1 MLKPPSLQQ
10 IQAEIRR
17 RSLSRFLPYAMPNM
31 RWDWPHTKLII
42 DHLQALAD
50 GEIENLMISCPPQHG
65 KTQVA
70 SIGFGAFLLNQRKE
84 TRVGIASYSETPSLR
99 ISRSIRRIMEGVG
112 AEFTGDLKSVQEWEL
127 DDGSK
132 VRATGVGGAFTSFP
146 VDIGILDDPIK
157 DRDQAESLNARDSL
171 WEWFTDVWIARNMK
185 HQVLIGTEWHQDGL
199 HGRIRNAPG
208 SHRWTLLN
216 LPAIALEDD
225 ILGRAPGEALCPDRV
240 TLEQLEERKLQNP
253 YSFEAMYQGNPS
265 PREGTLFKVGSL
277 VYCNHD
283 EVPINLPK
291 VRRWDLASSPEGDY
305 TVGLLIEGPC
315 RDGRFYVT
323 DVVRGRWNVF
333 ERDQVILQTV
343 SRDGRVV
350 RQVFP
355 NDPGSAGDAQIS
367 AMKRMLAGFP
377 VYDERE
383 TGSKEVRAEP
393 VASQIAGENIVI
405 ARAHWNTEFVE
416 ELRTFP
422 RGRHDDQVDTLA
434 GGFNYLVAKRRVS
447 IAV

>member
-1 MLKPPSLQQ
+1 MQRVPSLAE

-17 RSLSRFLPYAMPNM
+17 RDFSRFLPYAMPNL
-31 RWDWPHTKLII
+31 RWDWAHTKLII
-42 DHLQALAD
+42 EHLQAVAD
-50 GEIENLMISCPPQHG
+50 GDIENLMISCPPQHG

-70 SIGFGAFLLNQRKE
+70 SIGFGAFLLNQQKE

-99 ISRSIRRIMEGVG
+99 ISRSIRRIMEGTG

-157 DRDQAESLNARDSL
+157 DRDQAESLNARESL

-240 TLEQLEERKLQNP
+240 PLEQLIERREQNP

-265 PREGTLFKVGSL
+265 PREGTLFKVGNL
-277 VYCNHD
+277 VYCDPN
-283 EVPINLPK
+283 EVPSGMLS

-305 TVGLLIEGPC
+305 TVGLLITGPC
-315 RDGRFYVT
+315 KDGRFYVT

-333 ERDQVILQTV
+333 DRDRVILQTAE
-343 SRDGRVV
+343 RDGKYV
-350 RQVFP
+350 RQLIP
-355 NDPGSAGDAQIS
+355 NDPGSAGEAQVA
-367 AMKRMLAGFP
+367 AMRRMLAGYT

-393 VASQIAGENIVI
+393 VASQIAGGNIVLV
-405 ARAHWNTEFVE
+405 RAPWNMEFTE

-434 GGFNYLVAKRRVS
+434 GGFNFLAVKRKVRVAS
-447 IAV
+447 